1 MCFYWCLF
9 TVKSRVWLL
18 LLSLGVAP
26 FAWGNSVQPN
36 AEYDSR
42 LVLSHFNSDQPG
54 RGVDSYDHQVLDH
67 AMGYALYA
75 AAQVLNKDY
84 RKAEVALEWLATN
97 SNEGIGWG
105 LPFEWDAFSDGS
117 VNSRNTVYGITVAWG
132 VKALLDFTEG
142 TGSDK
147 YVWLIESVLDYYMG
161 SFSVTP
167 AGGYFWYSD
176 SGSDDKNVHNVS
188 AMLAGQYARAGKL
201 LNKKAYVEL
210 SALAFRGVWGARHD
224 DGKGMH
230 WRYSDFSNRPNDSV
244 HAAYV
249 VYGLSVYSQAVG
261 EKLDLERACEYLL
274 GFVSNGVASEYSHLE
289 SLSPSLLS
297 RRARSWGVGMM
308 IFVLSDQGRLNDAD
322 RFIKVLPDYDYGGGV
337 FGLNVGEKVFFP
349 RVQGHIALGIARRE
363 RSVLG
368 F

>member
-1 MCFYWCLF
+1 
-9 TVKSRVWLL
+9 
-18 LLSLGVAP
+18 
-26 FAWGNSVQPN
+26 
-36 AEYDSR
+36 
-42 LVLSHFNSDQPG
+42 VLSHFNADHPG

-67 AMGYALYA
+67 AVGYALYA
-75 AAQVLNKDY
+75 ATQVLNKDY
-84 RKAEVALEWLATN
+84 RKAEVALEWLATH

-201 LNKKAYVEL
+201 LNKKAYAEL

-249 VYGLSVYSQAVG
+249 VYGLSVYSQVVG

-274 GFVSNGVASEYSHLE
+274 GFVSNGVVFEYNHLE
-289 SLSPSLLS
+289 SLAPSLLS

-337 FGLNVGEKVFFP
+337 FGLNVGERVFFSSGT
-349 RVQGHIALGIARRE
+349 RAYCAGHCTA
-363 RSVLG
+363 
-368 F
+368 